1 MTDSIDPPRGES
13 RRATAAF
20 EDYAA
25 MGPARSLDALHR
37 RYVQEASTGRLPPTL
52 KRNTLHKWSQVYGW
66 VARAAA
72 HDAEQRR
79 LDAEAIAEARQE
91 SAKEMAERQTAQGR
105 QLQAIARLLAERAE
119 QYIRL
124 LRVATVETIDEVG
137 QVVRVVKT
145 ELSATEA
152 ANLLRAAAALAK
164 VGIDVERLATG
175 EATDRVDLRVV
186 QREAEKAAKE
196 LGLDVASVMAEV
208 EAMFR

>member
-1 MTDSIDPPRGES
+1 MAEPRPES
-13 RRATAAF
+13 RRAASAKA
-20 EDYAA
+20 DYLA
-25 MGPARSLDALHR
+25 MGPGRSLDALHG
-37 RYVQEASTGRLPPTL
+37 RYVQDASTGRLPPTL
-52 KRNTLHKWSQVYGW
+52 KRNTLHKWSQVFGW

-72 HDAEQRR
+72 YDAEQRR
-79 LDAEAIAEARQE
+79 LDEEAIAETRQAAAR
-91 SAKEMAERQTAQGR
+91 EMAERQVAQGR
-105 QLQAIARLLAERAE
+105 QLQGIARLLAERAE

-124 LRVATVETIDEVG
+124 LRVATVETIDEAG

-196 LGLDVASVMAEV
+196 LGLDVAEVMAEV